1 LIENKL
7 ANAQKTKLRLF
18 FWFLML
24 YLITMDTPPLE
35 LTYDL
40 PRIAPC
46 EHIAGNEKFI
56 RKAFI
61 LQASHLTLS
70 GSSLMDITLDL
81 EDGAPVGDEEA
92 ARQLFVTLL
101 TSPENKLKQ
110 AGVRIHPPEST
121 DFARDLEV
129 IIEGAGSEVAYIT
142 IPKVRTAREVRW
154 TLGVIRYHL
163 EKRGLRR
170 TIPLHLLIE
179 TPEALSCLRELAA
192 IEEVQT
198 LDFGLMDFISH
209 LGGAIPSHCMRS
221 PEQFDHN
228 LLRKVKEEIALTAL
242 CANKIPSHNVTV
254 DVRRPDQAFQDAHRA
269 RTEFGFLRMW
279 SIHPEQIERI
289 IHAMSPGKVE
299 VAEARE
305 ILAAAKAKQWGPIEH
320 NGRLHDRA
328 SYRYYWGILS
338 RSGEQVS

>member
-1 LIENKL
+1 
-7 ANAQKTKLRLF
+7 
-18 FWFLML
+18 ML
-24 YLITMDTPPLE
+24 YLIGMEIPPLE

-40 PRIAPC
+40 PHIAPC

-56 RKAFI
+56 RKAFAI
-61 LQASHLTLS
+61 QATHLTPS

-81 EDGAPVGDEEA
+81 EDGAPVGGEEA

-101 TSPENKLKQ
+101 TSADNSLKQ
-110 AGVRIHPPEST
+110 AGVRIHAPDSHE
-121 DFARDLEV
+121 FARDLEV
-129 IIEGAGSEVAYIT
+129 IVEGAGLDVAYIT
-142 IPKVRTAREVRW
+142 IPKIRTPREVRW
-154 TLGVIRYHL
+154 TLGLIRHHL
-163 EKRGLRR
+163 AKRGVER

-192 IEEVQT
+192 IREVQT

-228 LLRKVKEEIALTAL
+228 LLRKAKEEIALTAL
-242 CANKIPSHNVTV
+242 CANKIASHNVTV
-254 DVRRPDQAFQDAHRA
+254 DVRRPDQAYQDAHRA
-269 RTEFGFLRMW
+269 RAEFGFLRMW
-279 SIHPEQIERI
+279 SIHPDQIERI
-289 IHAMSPGKVE
+289 IHAMSPSRPE
-299 VAEARE
+299 ITEARE

-328 SYRYYWGILS
+328 SYRYYWGIIS
-338 RSGEQVS
+338 RSGESID